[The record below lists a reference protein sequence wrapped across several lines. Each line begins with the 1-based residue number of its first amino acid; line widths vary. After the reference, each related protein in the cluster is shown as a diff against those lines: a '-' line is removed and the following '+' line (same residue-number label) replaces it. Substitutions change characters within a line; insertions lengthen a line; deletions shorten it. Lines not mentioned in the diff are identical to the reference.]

1 MILFRKYHK
10 FKIKYRSHL
19 LINISNEI
27 SESTV
32 KSMMKYKLTLLLNQ
46 GFLLSSF
53 EVLRTAQLLNKY
65 IRNAIKIIDTHIQ

>member
-1 MILFRKYHK
+1 MILFRVYHK

-19 LINISNEI
+19 LINVSNEI
-27 SESTV
+27 SESAV
-32 KSMMKYKLTLLLNQ
+32 KSMMKYKLT
-46 GFLLSSF
+46 FLLSSF